1 MADTDDVNASGSTAS
16 VSADSSSA
24 AAAAAASLGFILVTR
39 IAFADYQVGDE
50 ITDEDEINDIL
61 AGELAVYVIKRAA

>member
-24 AAAAAASLGFILVTR
+24 AAAASLGFILVAR